1 MTVTDVAVDVE
12 RRHETF
18 DVLGVSVGAVQVPD
32 VVRRFRAWIAARDR
46 CRYIAVTGMHGI
58 VQAQTDRRFKH
69 VLDEAEL
76 VVPDG
81 MPLVWLGRS
90 AGHHLPRRVYGPEL
104 METFLRD
111 TRGRYRHFF
120 YGGGSGVPERLA
132 SMLYTRHGVHVVGTL
147 SPPFRPLT
155 PEEDE
160 DVIRRINRSGA
171 DVLWVGLSTPK
182 QEYWMHEHASRL
194 EVPVTV
200 GVGAAF
206 DFLSGTKRSAPAW
219 MQERGLEWLFR
230 LVNEPTRLWRRY
242 LVGGSLF
249 VYWIAVDRIR
259 QRRPSRCASP
269 TQARTGIPRSAVR
282 R

>member
-1 MTVTDVAVDVE
+1 MTVATDGAVNTE
-12 RRHETF
+12 PRHATF
-18 DVLGVSVGAVQVPD
+18 DVLGVRVAAVQIPD
-32 VVRRFRAWIAARDR
+32 VVRRFQGWIAARDR
-46 CRYIAVTGMHGI
+46 CRYVAVTGMHGI

-104 METFLRD
+104 METFLRE
-111 TRGRYRHFF
+111 TRGRYSHFF
-120 YGGGSGVPERLA
+120 YGGVSGVAERLA
-132 SMLYTRHGVHVVGTL
+132 RMLNERHGVNVIGAL
-147 SPPFRPLT
+147 SPPFSPLA

-182 QEYWMHEHASRL
+182 QEYWMYEHASQL
-194 EVPVTV
+194 EVPVAV

-206 DFLSGTKRSAPAW
+206 DFLSGAKRSAPAW

-249 VYWIAVDRIR
+249 AYWIAVDRMR
-259 QRRPSRCASP
+259 
-269 TQARTGIPRSAVR
+269 QARSDQGSAGTVR
-282 R
+282 HTKRGLQ

>member
-1 MTVTDVAVDVE
+1 MTVAGDVAVNTE
-12 RRHETF
+12 PRHATF
-18 DVLGVSVGAVQVPD
+18 DVLGVRVAAVQIPD
-32 VVRRFRAWIAARDR
+32 VVRRFQGWIATRDQS
-46 CRYIAVTGMHGI
+46 RYVAVTGMHGI

-69 VLDEAEL
+69 VLDEADL

-111 TRGRYRHFF
+111 TRGEYRHFF
-120 YGGGSGVPERLA
+120 YGGVSGVPERLA
-132 SMLYTRHGVHVVGTL
+132 RILFERHGVNVVGTL
-147 SPPFRPLT
+147 SPPFRPLA

-194 EVPVTV
+194 EVPVAV

-219 MQERGLEWLFR
+219 MRERGLEWLFR
-230 LVNEPTRLWRRY
+230 LINEPNRLWRRY

-249 VYWIAVDRIR
+249 TYWIAVDRIR
-259 QRRPSRCASP
+259 QRCPQSLRRSNG
-269 TQARTGIPRSAVR
+269 ARTGIRDQP
-282 R
+282 